1 MVVNNK
7 ENQAYSGKIA
17 KLQREKE
24 HHEEQLR
31 QRCEEVEALKKEKKR
46 LEASVRAKQA
56 IAAARRQ

>member
-1 MVVNNK
+1 MVVNK
-7 ENQAYSGKIA
+7 ENQANSGRIA
-17 KLQREKE
+17 KLEREKE

-31 QRCEEVEALKKEKKR
+31 QRCEEVEALKREKKR

>member
-1 MVVNNK
+1 MVQNK
-7 ENQAYSGKIA
+7 ENQANSGRIA
-17 KLQREKE
+17 KLEREKE

-31 QRCEEVEALKKEKKR
+31 RRCEEVEALKREKKR